1 MNVAV
6 SICVVLL
13 DSKKKKSRKRSKFP
27 SVALL
32 ESLWSCSVRLGLQ
45 NHLAATCANWFN
57 PSLSPVTLWCPSYV
71 LYHLLQVCC
80 SVFASYR
87 VFAIPVFLVN
97 KLSCISFSWS
107 VITQPQT
114 NNPAELICSEFLD
127 GPQLAG
133 VHHPGSQ
140 MAVPAQKMG
149 KSRDGGE
156 KHLCKE
162 VPICTS
168 IRLVTPQHL

>member
-1 MNVAV
+1 MWLWVYAW
-6 SICVVLL
+6 SFWIL
-13 DSKKKKSRKRSKFP
+13 SKNRKSKFL
-27 SVALL
+27 SVTLL
-32 ESLWSCSVRLGLQ
+32 ESLWICSVRLGLQ
-45 NHLAATCANWFN
+45 NHLAATCVNWFN

-71 LYHLLQVCC
+71 LYHRLQVCC

-127 GPQLAG
+127 GLQLTG
-133 VHHPGSQ
+133 VHHPAMQ
-140 MAVPAQKMG
+140 TAVPTQKMG
-149 KSRDGGE
+149 KSRDGGV
-156 KHLCKE
+156 KHLCKK

-168 IRLVTPQHL
+168 IRLVTPQCL

>member
-1 MNVAV
+1 M
-6 SICVVLL
+6 VLL
-13 DSKKKKSRKRSKFP
+13 DSKKKQEKKQISFCDIIRKP
-27 SVALL
+27 VDLL
-32 ESLWSCSVRLGLQ
+32 SEAGIAEPPCC
-45 NHLAATCANWFN
+45 LAATCVNWFN

-71 LYHLLQVCC
+71 LYHRLQVCC

-127 GPQLAG
+127 GLQLTG
-133 VHHPGSQ
+133 VHHPAMQ
-140 MAVPAQKMG
+140 TAVPTQKMG
-149 KSRDGGE
+149 KSRDGGV
-156 KHLCKE
+156 KHLCKK

-168 IRLVTPQHL
+168 IRLVTPQCL